1 MWSVSP
7 KVLFPEIPTIR
18 FEPEGCECS
27 CERKLKVLKTRRKT
41 AVTSEIGRFN
51 VHETIKCCDACDK
64 IYSSGELRK
73 LVPHLCR
80 FGFNVLVHVGKTLFV
95 ENRTEKQIQCELE
108 NRGIPISIRQI
119 GYLGKKFIVYLA
131 LAHKESQER
140 IRELL
145 SSKGG
150 YILHLD
156 GTCEADSPHLMS
168 ALDEVAKIV
177 LGNIKIPSEKADN
190 IIPFLLQIKQAYGIP
205 IALVHDMGTGIL
217 SAVKKV
223 FPNVADFICHYHFL
237 RDIGKDLLGFEY
249 AMIRNALKKHS
260 IRSLLRKIAGA
271 LKEEIETNPEL
282 TKSLYSY
289 LQFQGKATQQSFPA
303 VLAYILVH
311 WILDAN
317 SESNG
322 YGFPFDRPHH
332 VFYQRLHSVKAA
344 IKIFPAKMKK
354 DRCIAQLDRSLGRV
368 LNDRDLKKIVSRMEE
383 KANIF
388 DQLREAMRIAVSEG
402 KKGLNDDGDDTDIKT
417 IKEKVT
423 SFRNSEKIK
432 AAALKDIDYK
442 KMVKQIDKYWE
453 KLFADP
459 IMITTSKGEQ
469 ISIQPQR
476 TNNILERFFRD
487 LKRMY
492 RKKGGNKTLN
502 RTLKAI
508 IADTPLVKNL
518 LNQEYMKILLNGK
531 DTLEERFAEI
541 DAKLVQQELKGIE
554 AKQNKISQRMK
565 KLLRISN
572 LPVTVAK
579 MSKAAAAL

>member
-1 MWSVSP
+1 
-7 KVLFPEIPTIR
+7 
-18 FEPEGCECS
+18 
-27 CERKLKVLKTRRKT
+27 
-41 AVTSEIGRFN
+41 
-51 VHETIKCCDACDK
+51 
-64 IYSSGELRK
+64 
-73 LVPHLCR
+73 
-80 FGFNVLVHVGKTLFV
+80 
-95 ENRTEKQIQCELE
+95 
-108 NRGIPISIRQI
+108 
-119 GYLGKKFIVYLA
+119 
-131 LAHKESQER
+131 
-140 IRELL
+140 
-145 SSKGG
+145 
-150 YILHLD
+150 
-156 GTCEADSPHLMS
+156 
-168 ALDEVAKIV
+168 
-177 LGNIKIPSEKADN
+177 
-190 IIPFLLQIKQAYGIP
+190 
-205 IALVHDMGTGIL
+205 
-217 SAVKKV
+217 
-223 FPNVADFICHYHFL
+223 
-237 RDIGKDLLGFEY
+237 
-249 AMIRNALKKHS
+249 
-260 IRSLLRKIAGA
+260 
-271 LKEEIETNPEL
+271 
-282 TKSLYSY
+282 
-289 LQFQGKATQQSFPA
+289 
-303 VLAYILVH
+303 
-311 WILDAN
+311 
-317 SESNG
+317 
-322 YGFPFDRPHH
+322 
-332 VFYQRLHSVKAA
+332 
-344 IKIFPAKMKK
+344 
-354 DRCIAQLDRSLGRV
+354 
-368 LNDRDLKKIVSRMEE
+368 MEE